1 MSLCLCVPYISHS
14 HGHSHGHP
22 PSCDSFKG
30 PSRHLSQY
38 QAIVATNSEGIPE
51 NSWKAAKTDLYLHQ
65 KQRANENL
73 KFTGAQKK
81 KLNNKII
88 SNMEKKYLFSSVSDL
103 ASKMS
108 RAAGQVWQGV
118 LELNKY
124 TNSPYWYV
132 DVNAKD

>member
-1 MSLCLCVPYISHS
+1 
-14 HGHSHGHP
+14 
-22 PSCDSFKG
+22 
-30 PSRHLSQY
+30 
-38 QAIVATNSEGIPE
+38 
-51 NSWKAAKTDLYLHQ
+51 
-65 KQRANENL
+65 
-73 KFTGAQKK
+73 
-81 KLNNKII
+81 
-88 SNMEKKYLFSSVSDL
+88 MEKKYLFSSVSDI

>member
-1 MSLCLCVPYISHS
+1 MRIKIH
-14 HGHSHGHP
+14 
-22 PSCDSFKG
+22 
-30 PSRHLSQY
+30 RR
-38 QAIVATNSEGIPE
+38 SE
-51 NSWKAAKTDLYLHQ
+51 
-65 KQRANENL
+65 
-73 KFTGAQKK
+73 K

-88 SNMEKKYLFSSVSDL
+88 SNMEKKYLFSSFSDL
-103 ASKMS
+103 TSKMS